1 MKEIANP
8 FDNEDR
14 IKRNNEWLYFH
25 TPNHPHDKQGQKS
38 HIQITRAE
46 RSLRFPS
53 SLTQA
58 GDCK

>member
-25 TPNHPHDKQGQKS
+25 TPNHPHDKVKKATFRSQEWSNHCVS
-38 HIQITRAE
+38 HQV
-46 RSLRFPS
+46 
-53 SLTQA
+53 
-58 GDCK
+58 